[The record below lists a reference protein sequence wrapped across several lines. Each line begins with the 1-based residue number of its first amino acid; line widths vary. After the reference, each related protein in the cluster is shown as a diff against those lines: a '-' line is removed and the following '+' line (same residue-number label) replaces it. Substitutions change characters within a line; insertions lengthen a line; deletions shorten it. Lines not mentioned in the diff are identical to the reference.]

1 MLRSLFRNRTVL
13 ISAIFLAGL
22 ILLAL
27 VGPLVYAVDPAQG
40 DVESLRAYPSLSH
53 PLGTD
58 DSGRDTLARL
68 MIGLRVSLV
77 VAVAVEAFNV
87 IVGAGLGVL
96 AGYFGGWMDVLVSR
110 IADMLFAFP
119 GLLLAI
125 LISAVFGSAVG
136 GFANGAGR
144 LLLVSFSL
152 ALVGWP
158 LMARYTRGQTLA
170 LRERQFI
177 ESTRALGA
185 DHLHILRYHI
195 LPNLAGLI
203 IVSATLDVAS
213 VIVSEATLGLLGLSA
228 QYPQTS
234 LGKMIVE
241 AFGYITLN
249 WTQVL
254 FPGLILALLV
264 LALSFVGDGLHE
276 YVQGVRG

>member
-1 MLRSLFRNRTVL
+1 MLRSLSRSRTVV
-13 ISAIFLAGL
+13 ISAIFLAL
-22 ILLAL
+22 LVLLA
-27 VGPLVYAVDPAQG
+27 VAGPLVYNTDPSQG
-40 DVESLRAYPSLSH
+40 DVDTLRAFPSLQH

-68 MIGLRVSLV
+68 MIGLRVSLL
-77 VAVAVEAFNV
+77 VAIAVETFNI

-96 AGYFGGWMDVLVSR
+96 AGYFGGWIDVLVSR

-125 LISAVFGSAVG
+125 LISAIFGSAVG
-136 GFANGAGR
+136 GFAEGTGR

-170 LRERQFI
+170 LKERQFV
-177 ESTRALGA
+177 EGTRALGA
-185 DHLHILRYHI
+185 DDRHILRYHI
-195 LPNLAGLI
+195 LPNLTGLI

-228 QYPQTS
+228 QPPQTS

-254 FPGLILALLV
+254 FPSLVLALLV
-264 LALSFVGDGLHE
+264 LALSFVGDGLQE
-276 YVQGVRG
+276 YVEGG

>member
-1 MLRSLFRNRTVL
+1 MIRSLARSKVVVVSVVFLVL
-13 ISAIFLAGL
+13 L
-22 ILLAL
+22 ILIAAL
-27 VGPLVYAVDPAQG
+27 GPLVYTVDPAAQ
-40 DVESLRAYPSLSH
+40 DVDNLRGYPTSVHL
-53 PLGTD
+53 LGTD
-58 DSGRDTLARL
+58 DRGRDTLARL
-68 MIGLRVSLV
+68 MIGMRVSLV
-77 VAVAVEAFNV
+77 VAVAVETFNI

-96 AGYFGGWMDVLVSR
+96 AGYFGGWIDILVSR

-125 LISAVFGSAVG
+125 LISAIFGSAVG
-136 GFANGAGR
+136 EFAGGIGR

-170 LRERQFI
+170 LRERLFI

-185 DHLHILRYHI
+185 DDRHILLHHI
-195 LPNLAGLI
+195 APNLAGLI

-228 QYPQTS
+228 QNPQTS

-241 AFGYITLN
+241 AFGYISLN

-254 FPGLILALLV
+254 FPSLALALLV
-264 LALSFVGDGLHE
+264 LALSFVGDGLQE
-276 YVQGVRG
+276 YVEHT

>member
-1 MLRSLFRNRTVL
+1 MIRSLARSKVVL
-13 ISAIFLAGL
+13 ISAVFLVLLVL
-22 ILLAL
+22 IAAF
-27 VGPLVYAVDPAQG
+27 GPLVYPVDPAAQ
-40 DVESLRAYPSLSH
+40 DVDNLRNYPTLTH
-53 PLGTD
+53 LLGTD
-58 DSGRDTLARL
+58 DRGRDTLARL
-68 MIGLRVSLV
+68 MIGMRVSLI
-77 VAVAVEAFNV
+77 VAVVVEAFNI

-96 AGYFGGWMDVLVSR
+96 AGYFGGLIDILVSR

-125 LISAVFGSAVG
+125 LISAIFGSAVG
-136 GFANGAGR
+136 EFAGGIGR

-170 LRERQFI
+170 LRERLFI
-177 ESTRALGA
+177 EGTRALGA
-185 DHLHILRYHI
+185 DDRHILLHHI
-195 LPNLAGLI
+195 VPNLAGLI
-203 IVSATLDVAS
+203 IVGATLDVAS

-228 QYPQTS
+228 QNPQTS

-254 FPGLILALLV
+254 FPSLVLALFV
-264 LALSFVGDGLHE
+264 LALSFVGDGLQE
-276 YVQGVRG
+276 YVEHS

>member
-1 MLRSLFRNRTVL
+1 MARSKVVV
-13 ISAIFLAGL
+13 ISAVFLVLL
-22 ILLAL
+22 ILIAAF
-27 VGPLVYAVDPAQG
+27 GPLVYPVDPAAQ
-40 DVESLRAYPSLSH
+40 DVDNLRNYPSLTH
-53 PLGTD
+53 LLGTD
-58 DSGRDTLARL
+58 DRGRDTLARL
-68 MIGLRVSLV
+68 MIGMRVSLI
-77 VAVAVEAFNV
+77 VAVAVETFNIV
-87 IVGAGLGVL
+87 VGAGLGVL
-96 AGYFGGWMDVLVSR
+96 AGYFGGWIDILVSR

-125 LISAVFGSAVG
+125 LISAIFGSAVG
-136 GFANGAGR
+136 EFAGGIGR

-170 LRERQFI
+170 LRERLFI

-185 DHLHILRYHI
+185 DDRHILLNHI
-195 LPNLAGLI
+195 VPNLAGLI

-228 QYPQTS
+228 QNPQTS

-241 AFGYITLN
+241 AFGYISLN

-254 FPGLILALLV
+254 FPSLVLALFV
-264 LALSFVGDGLHE
+264 LALSFVGDGLQE
-276 YVQGVRG
+276 YVEHS

>member
-1 MLRSLFRNRTVL
+1 MIRSLARSKVVLVSALFLAVLVL
-13 ISAIFLAGL
+13 IAIL
-22 ILLAL
+22 
-27 VGPLVYAVDPAQG
+27 GPLVYTVDPAAQ
-40 DVESLRAYPSLSH
+40 DVDNLRAYPTATHL
-53 PLGTD
+53 LGTD
-58 DSGRDTLARL
+58 DRGRDTLARL
-68 MIGLRVSLV
+68 MIGMRVSLV
-77 VAVAVEAFNV
+77 VAVAVEAFNI

-96 AGYFGGWMDVLVSR
+96 AGYFGGWIDILVSR

-125 LISAVFGSAVG
+125 LISAIFGSAVG
-136 GFANGAGR
+136 EFAGGVGR

-170 LRERQFI
+170 LRERLFI

-185 DHLHILRYHI
+185 DDRHILLHHI
-195 LPNLAGLI
+195 APNLAGLI

-228 QYPQTS
+228 QNPQTS

-241 AFGYITLN
+241 AFGYISLN

-254 FPGLILALLV
+254 FPSQVLALLV
-264 LALSFVGDGLHE
+264 LALSFVGDGLQE
-276 YVQGVRG
+276 YVERG

>member
-1 MLRSLFRNRTVL
+1 MLRSLFRSRVVL
-13 ISAIFLAGL
+13 ISAIFIALL
-22 ILLAL
+22 LLLAL
-27 VGPLVYAVDPAQG
+27 TGTLLYPVDPAQQ
-40 DVESLRAYPSLSH
+40 DVDNLRAFPTAAHL
-53 PLGTD
+53 LGTD
-58 DSGRDTLARL
+58 DLGRDTLARL
-68 MIGLRVSLV
+68 IVGVRISLLVGL
-77 VAVAVEAFNV
+77 AVEAFNV

-96 AGYFGGWMDVLVSR
+96 AGYFGGWIDILVAR

-125 LISAVFGSAVG
+125 LISAVFGSSVG
-136 GFANGAGR
+136 GFAGGAGR

-158 LMARYTRGQTLA
+158 LMARFTRGQTLA
-170 LRERQFI
+170 LKERSFI

-185 DHLHILRYHI
+185 GDGHILLRHI

-228 QYPQTS
+228 QPPQTS

-241 AFGYITLN
+241 AFAYITLN

-254 FPGLILALLV
+254 YPSLVLALLV
-264 LALSFVGDGLHE
+264 LALSFVGDGLQE
-276 YVQGVRG
+276 YIERG

>member
-1 MLRSLFRNRTVL
+1 MQRIFRSRVVL
-13 ISAIFLAGL
+13 ISALFLALL
-22 ILLAL
+22 IAIAII
-27 VGPLVYAVDPAQG
+27 GPLIYTVDPATG
-40 DVESLRAYPSLSH
+40 DVEQLRAFPTLSH

-68 MIGLRVSLV
+68 MTGLRVSL
-77 VAVAVEAFNV
+77 AVAVVVELFNV
-87 IVGAGLGVL
+87 VVGAGLGVL
-96 AGYFGGWMDVLVSR
+96 AGYFGGWIDILVSR

-125 LISAVFGSAVG
+125 LISAIFGSAVT
-136 GFANGAGR
+136 GFAGGSGR
-144 LLLVSFSL
+144 LFLVSFSL

-158 LMARYTRGQTLA
+158 LMARYTRGQTLS
-170 LRERQFI
+170 LKERSFI

-185 DHLHILRYHI
+185 GDGHILLRHI

-228 QYPQTS
+228 QPPQTS

-241 AFGYITLN
+241 AFSYITLN

-254 FPGLILALLV
+254 FPGLVLALLV
-264 LALSFVGDGLHE
+264 LALSFVGDGLQE
-276 YVQGVRG
+276 YVERG